1 MKRFAVAGMHLA
13 YWGIYF
19 LLLILFELVSWHSR
33 NLASR
38 GFWQGLFIAPATIFT
53 SLPAIVTFY
62 VFYTVLF
69 SRLLKYRRL
78 ALLGLTG
85 IGISLG
91 ASLLVFLGLGRML
104 FPWQKNGFS
113 WDTGRAILALSF
125 IAFANG
131 VLALVMRGF
140 ITFYREIRL
149 KEYLRRQNAELE
161 LQLIKSQISPHFL
174 FNTLNNIDVLIEKD
188 AVRASGYLNKLSD
201 ILRFMLYETK
211 TDRIPVGEELRYIRK
226 YIELQKIRTAHPEY
240 IQFAIEGDGDQL
252 MVEPLLFLPFIE
264 NAFKHAGKKEEGAIK
279 IRFKLDKEKIIFNC
293 ENRYDLKGPAL
304 PEANGGLGNGIIRR
318 RLQLLYPGRHNLEIN
333 ADHEVYKA
341 TLTLTNHAN

>member
-13 YWGIYF
+13 YWGVYF
-19 LLLILFELVSWHSR
+19 LLLILFELISWHSGHFT
-33 NLASR
+33 SR
-38 GFWQGLFIAPATIFT
+38 GIWQGIFTSPATILT
-53 SLPAIVTFY
+53 SLPAMVTFY

-69 SRLLKYRRL
+69 SRLLKRRRVI
-78 ALLGLTG
+78 LLGLTG
-85 IGISLG
+85 IGVSIG
-91 ASLLVFLGLGRML
+91 ASLFVFLGIGYIL

-113 WDTGRAILALSF
+113 WDTGRAILVLSL

-140 ITFYREIRL
+140 ITFYRDIQL
-149 KEYLRRQNAELE
+149 KEYLKRQNAELE
-161 LQLIKSQISPHFL
+161 LALIKSQISPHFL

-188 AVRASGYLNKLSD
+188 AARASGYLNKLSD

-211 TDRIPVGEELRYIRK
+211 TDRIPVGEELRYIGK

-279 IRFKLDKEKIIFNC
+279 IRFKLEREKIIFDC
-293 ENRYDLKGPAL
+293 ENRYDPKGPAL

-318 RLQLLYPGRHNLEIN
+318 RLQLLYPDRHSLEIN
-333 ADHEVYKA
+333 ADREVYKA
-341 TLTLTNHAN
+341 TLILTNNAN